1 MAAPKVTQSKVTPGP
16 STPPGSLTVT
26 LAALEYQSGHA
37 AARIRRSQMTS
48 AGALMTMSLWANRSA
63 RSGLVSAGQWMWA
76 DRCCTS
82 SVMDTIPPLLFP
94 AVAAGGGVS
103 RAAGRRFQLAPWL
116 SSRQTTRF
124 DQSITVLDSSNRCEE
139 LMELR
144 QLEYFVAV
152 AGERSFTR
160 AAQRLHVVQSAVSA
174 AITALEKDL
183 RVVLIERN
191 ARRVQLTEAGE
202 ALLPEAQAVLDA
214 ALAARDA
221 VEGLSRGLRG
231 TLRVG
236 MLSDLGLMD
245 LPGLARDFRDRHPG
259 VELQLRDATA
269 GSSGPLP
276 REYAGRTLLHVLQLL
291 AVPAGHALAGRRAV
305 GIRELEH
312 ETFIDLPPGF
322 AMRTV
327 ADEVF
332 AAYGMRRAIAA
343 EVSGIDATAAF
354 VRAGVGIAILPGYAI
369 TPHANLRAVK
379 VREHDFRWSLNAVVL
394 RRRRLTAAAAA
405 LLQLADAHRIEQPGV
420 ERPA

>member
-1 MAAPKVTQSKVTPGP
+1 
-16 STPPGSLTVT
+16 
-26 LAALEYQSGHA
+26 
-37 AARIRRSQMTS
+37 
-48 AGALMTMSLWANRSA
+48 
-63 RSGLVSAGQWMWA
+63 
-76 DRCCTS
+76 
-82 SVMDTIPPLLFP
+82 
-94 AVAAGGGVS
+94 
-103 RAAGRRFQLAPWL
+103 
-116 SSRQTTRF
+116 
-124 DQSITVLDSSNRCEE
+124 
-139 LMELR
+139 MELR

-183 RVVLIERN
+183 RVVLLERN

-214 ALAARDA
+214 ALAAREA

-231 TLRVG
+231 TLRVS

-269 GSSGPLP
+269 GSAGMLSALSGYDVDVAFAGSSGPLP
-276 REYAGRTLLHVLQLL
+276 SEYAGRSLLHVPQLL

-332 AAYGMRRAIAA
+332 AAYGMRRSIAA
-343 EVSGIDATAAF
+343 EVGGIDATAAF
-354 VRAGVGIAILPGYAI
+354 VRAGVGIAVLPAYAI
-369 TPHANLRAVK
+369 TPHGDLRAVK
-379 VREHDFRWSLNAVVL
+379 IREHDFRWSLNAVVL
-394 RRRRLTAAAAA
+394 RRRRPTAAAAA
-405 LLQLADAHRIEQPGV
+405 LLQLAGAHLIEQPGV
-420 ERPA
+420 ERPS